1 MSQPGLASGE
11 VAGATARRGP
21 LFAAIWLFFLI
32 EPLRVGWSHRDSI
45 EGVLGIGAT
54 LAFGA
59 VYMLSWLMLR
69 RGRAQ
74 LVVRPPAQVSIAWF
88 GMLVALGLAMVLTLG
103 EIGTTAAVYVA
114 VAAVMFFPFRVA
126 LALVLLDA
134 ALVVVLGETVSGWDS
149 GVGLAFAVCA
159 SSVAIFGIQQMML
172 RNIALVAAHEE
183 NAELAVE
190 NERTRFARDL
200 HDILGH
206 SLTVITVKAEL
217 AQRLL
222 DVDPGRARAE
232 LADLERLSRD
242 ALSDVRRA
250 VEGYRDLTLPGE
262 LTRARTALAAAG
274 IDAHLPHAIDEVPS
288 ELRDLFAWTVREGV
302 TNVLRHSRA
311 SSCTI
316 DIDARHVEVR
326 DDGRG
331 TGDSQP
337 GSGITGLTERAEAVG
352 AAVSARD
359 LQPGFSLCVEAR

>member
-1 MSQPGLASGE
+1 
-11 VAGATARRGP
+11 
-21 LFAAIWLFFLI
+21 
-32 EPLRVGWSHRDSI
+32 
-45 EGVLGIGAT
+45 
-54 LAFGA
+54 
-59 VYMLSWLMLR
+59 
-69 RGRAQ
+69 
-74 LVVRPPAQVSIAWF
+74 
-88 GMLVALGLAMVLTLG
+88 MVLTLG

-114 VAAVMFFPFRVA
+114 VAAVMFFPLRVA

-222 DVDPGRARAE
+222 DVDPERARSE

-274 IDAHLPHAIDEVPS
+274 VEAHLPHAIDEVPT
-288 ELRDLFAWTVREGV
+288 ELRELFAWTVREGV

-311 SSCTI
+311 GTCTI

-331 TGDSQP
+331 TGESSP
-337 GSGITGLTERAEAVG
+337 GSGITGLTERAAAVD
-352 AAVSARD
+352 AVVSARD
-359 LQPGFSLCVEAR
+359 LQPGFSLYVEAR